1 MPGLTAKPTTRPRA
15 YGRHGLAAF
24 LAAMVLAVSGFQLN
38 EERLRLDL
46 LRDRIDTLWSDL
58 EQDLQAKAALATE
71 LVEVVD
77 RERPSVHGKDFV
89 AARNSVAGC
98 SQELGRASDRAEA
111 VEANLSLDRA
121 LRRFMDSLAGE
132 SMRLSGSRAS
142 PGVRRAQENILA
154 AEHRVALHRTAYNE
168 AVQHFNTHLALF
180 PANFAGTLFGI
191 KRYPYY
197 MPTNLRDIV
206 QLPPT
211 PVPVP
216 RAEEVK
222 SGK

>member
-1 MPGLTAKPTTRPRA
+1 MPRLTAKPTTRPRA
-15 YGRHGLAAF
+15 YGRYGLSAF
-24 LAAMVLAVSGFQLN
+24 LAVIVLAVSGFELN

-46 LRDRIDTLWSDL
+46 LRDRIDTLWVGL

-77 RERPSVHGKDFV
+77 RERSSVHGTDFV
-89 AARNSVAGC
+89 AARNSVAGS
-98 SQELGRASDRAEA
+98 SQDLGRASDRAAA

-121 LRRFMDSLAGE
+121 LRRFMDNLARE
-132 SMRLSGSRAS
+132 PMRLSGSRAS

-180 PANFAGTLFGI
+180 PANFAGAIFGI

-197 MPTNLRDIV
+197 MPTNIRDIV
-206 QLPPT
+206 QLPPA
-211 PVPVP
+211 PVPSP
-216 RAEEVK
+216 GADEGK